1 MTKRETLK
9 RVRDIIRC
17 LEHQQT
23 LPAETTCSVVAAKK
37 LGMLVKEAPASL
49 VYDLSC
55 IHSQLLHSG
64 DDAGTVLNRLKQLL
78 HSDRR

>member
-23 LPAETTCSVVAAKK
+23 LPTDTCSVVAAKK
-37 LGMLVKEAPASL
+37 LEILVKEAPASL
-49 VYDLSC
+49 VYELSC
-55 IHSQLLHSG
+55 IHSQLIHSG
-64 DDAGTVLNRLKQLL
+64 EDVGTVLNRLKRLL
-78 HSDRR
+78 HNEGR

>member
-1 MTKRETLK
+1 
-9 RVRDIIRC
+9 
-17 LEHQQT
+17 
-23 LPAETTCSVVAAKK
+23 
-37 LGMLVKEAPASL
+37 MLVKEAPASL

>member
-1 MTKRETLK
+1 MNKREALK

-23 LPAETTCSVVAAKK
+23 LPTNTCSVVATKK
-37 LGMLVKEAPASL
+37 LEMLIKEAPASL

-55 IHSQLLHSG
+55 IHSQASALRRG
-64 DDAGTVLNRLKQLL
+64 RKQCP
-78 HSDRR
+78 

>member
-1 MTKRETLK
+1 MTKREALK

-23 LPAETTCSVVAAKK
+23 LPTETTCSVVAAKK
-37 LGMLVKEAPASL
+37 LEMLVKEAPASL
-49 VYDLSC
+49 VYGLSC

-64 DDAGTVLNRLKQLL
+64 DDVGTVLNRLKRLL
-78 HSDRR
+78 YNEGR

>member
-1 MTKRETLK
+1 MTKREALK

-23 LPAETTCSVVAAKK
+23 LSTDTCSVVAAKK
-37 LGMLVKEAPASL
+37 LEMLVKEAPASL

-55 IHSQLLHSG
+55 IHSQLLQSG
-64 DDAGTVLNRLKQLL
+64 EDVDSVLNRLKRLL
-78 HSDRR
+78 HNEGR